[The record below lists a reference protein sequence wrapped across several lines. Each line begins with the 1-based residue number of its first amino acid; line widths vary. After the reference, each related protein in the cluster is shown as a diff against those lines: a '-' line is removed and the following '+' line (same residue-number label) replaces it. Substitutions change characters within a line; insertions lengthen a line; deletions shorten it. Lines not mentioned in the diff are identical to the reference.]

1 MKHLAINNEKKI
13 ILFTFTAHFLFH
25 FHELAFPA
33 LAMPLV
39 LSLNMNLEEVL
50 MLGFP
55 MYLGFGLFSLPWG
68 LFADRFGNRIA
79 LIICF
84 FGTAIGAIMT
94 VFASSP
100 LQIMLFLAVIGIFA
114 GICHPA
120 GMGFISLGVKNRGMA
135 LGINATA
142 GSIGLTAAPF
152 LAGLLNW
159 IAGWK
164 TVYLAAA
171 AFAIF
176 WGIAMM
182 FVKMDETPLVHVHET
197 NPTFKKGNGAYLP
210 SIILFFAIVTM
221 GGLAYRINIVVLPAY
236 LEWKASFLSDLLHFQ
251 APAAITMAAGILTSV
266 IYIVG
271 IGGQLFGGKMADR
284 FELRWL
290 YLVFNIISLPFVIMM
305 AYGTEEF
312 LFVASAVYV
321 FFALGIQPI
330 ENSLIAKFT
339 PQRWRSTGYGLAS
352 ILIFGVGSLSIYL
365 VGWVK
370 DTWHLGFVYI
380 FSGIMIIMIVAG
392 ILLLMRITQD
402 ASFKNF

>member
-1 MKHLAINNEKKI
+1 MNYLAISNEKKI
-13 ILFTFTAHFLFH
+13 VLFTFTAHFLFH
-25 FHELAFPA
+25 FYELAFPA
-33 LAMPLV
+33 LVIPLV

-50 MLGFP
+50 KLGFP

-68 LFADRFGNRIA
+68 FFADRFGNRIA

-84 FGTAIGAIMT
+84 FGTGAGAIMT
-94 VFASSP
+94 VLASSP
-100 LQIMLFLAVIGIFA
+100 LQIMLSLAVIGIFA

-120 GMGFISLGVKNRGMA
+120 GMGLISLGVRNRGMA
-135 LGINATA
+135 LGINAIA
-142 GSIGLTAAPF
+142 GSIGLTVAPF

-159 IAGWK
+159 VSGWK
-164 TVYLAAA
+164 AAYLAAA
-171 AFAIF
+171 VFALF
-176 WGIAMM
+176 WGVVMLFTKI
-182 FVKMDETPLVHVHET
+182 DETPLIHDHEK
-197 NPTFKKGNGAYLP
+197 NPTFKKGHAAYLP
-210 SIILFFAIVTM
+210 AIILFFVIVTL

-284 FELRWL
+284 FELRRL
-290 YLVFNIISLPFVIMM
+290 YLIFNVISLPFVIMM
-305 AYGTEEF
+305 AYGMEHL
-312 LFVASAVYV
+312 LFFASAVYV

-352 ILIFGVGSLSIYL
+352 VLIFGVGSLSIYL

-370 DTWHLGFVYI
+370 NTWHLGIVYI
-380 FSGIMIIMIVAG
+380 FSGIMIIIIVAG
-392 ILLLMRITQD
+392 IMILMRITRD
-402 ASFKNF
+402 TSFKNF